1 MAGPDSA
8 ATLIKDGSDST
19 FMVDVIEASRE
30 TPVIVDF
37 WAPWCGPCRQLS
49 PPLERA
55 IQAAGGAVKLVKIN
69 IDDNPGVAGQLGVRS
84 IPAVF
89 AFVRGQP
96 VDGFMGVI
104 AESQIKMFIDRLSGG
119 GDAEALAEDIDA
131 LLEQSKESLALGDI
145 GGAAQGF
152 AAILQI
158 DPEHP
163 GAIAGLARCYL
174 MAGELDQAR
183 ETLAMVPAEKANDPA
198 VVALRAQLE
207 LAGKAAEPDA
217 LSLLKAKVD
226 ADPNDHQSRFEL
238 AEAQAAHGDFEG
250 AIDHLLTIIE
260 RDRTWNEEAA
270 RLQLLKV
277 FEAAGHGSEV
287 TKSGRRRLSALLFS

>member
-1 MAGPDSA
+1 MAGSVSA
-8 ATLIKDGSDST
+8 ATMIKDGSDST
-19 FMVDVIEASRE
+19 FMADVIEASRE

-55 IQAAGGAVKLVKIN
+55 IQAAAGAVKLVKIN

-104 AESQIKMFIDRLSGG
+104 PESQIKLFIDRLSGG
-119 GDAEALAEDIDA
+119 GDAEALAEDIAA
-131 LLEQSKESLALGDI
+131 LLAQGKESLDLGDV

-163 GAIAGLARCYL
+163 GALAGLARCYL
-174 MAGELDQAR
+174 AAGEVEQAQ
-183 ETLAMVPAEKANDPA
+183 ETLAMVPADKANDPA
-198 VVALRAQLE
+198 VVAARAAIE

-217 LSLLKAKVD
+217 IGLLKAKVA
-226 ADPNDHQSRFEL
+226 ADPGDHQTRFEL
-238 AEAQAAHGDFEG
+238 AEAQAAPGDFEG
-250 AIDHLLTIIE
+250 AIDHLLAIIE
-260 RDRTWNEEAA
+260 RDRSWNEDAA
-270 RLQLLKV
+270 RVQLLKV